1 MANETTVPAL
11 PCRSIDEI
19 EEFYTALGFTR
30 TYHQVRPNPYL
41 ALRREDIHLHFFTIP
56 GFNPEDS
63 YGTCII
69 TVPDTGALFSAF
81 AEGMRSAYGKLLIS
95 GIPRMTRP
103 RKRKN
108 ADNLA
113 GFTIVDPG
121 GNWIRIFPSAAA
133 ADREEPPAGRLA
145 TAVRNAVVMGDSHG
159 DHRQAA
165 KILDGALARAG
176 DAPNADLVEALVYRA
191 EMALALSDRERA
203 GELLARVRA
212 IPLDAA
218 ERERLA
224 DSLAGADD
232 IEAVLSAG

>member
-41 ALRREDIHLHFFTIP
+41 ALRREDIHLHFFVIP

-69 TVPDTGALFSAF
+69 TVPDTGVLFGAF

-121 GNWIRIFPSAAA
+121 GNWIRIFPAAAA

-191 EMALALSDRERA
+191 EMALALSDHGRA

-232 IEAVLSAG
+232 IETILSAG